1 MHDGRMTEF
10 APTSKDFLPAAGHDR
25 FLPFYDLLTKVMGVG
40 KVHRDLVEHADLS
53 DGQRVLEVGAG
64 TGNLSVLAKR
74 TAPGIALTAT
84 DPDPL
89 ALRRARRKSKDIR
102 FEQAFA
108 EKLPYADASFD
119 RVLSSLMLHHLD
131 GATKPAA
138 LAEIV
143 RVTAPGGALT
153 IADFVG
159 DGHGFA
165 AHKAMR
171 QASFADD
178 VPTLLLDA
186 GFTTAEEV
194 GRRSSRIG
202 TVGFWH
208 AVR

>member
-1 MHDGRMTEF
+1 MVSMTEF

-40 KVHRDLVEHADLS
+40 RIHRDLIEHADL
-53 DGQRVLEVGAG
+53 GAGHRVLEVGAG

-74 TAPGIALTAT
+74 IAPGIALTST
-84 DPDPL
+84 DPDPR
-89 ALRRARRKSKDIR
+89 ALRRARRKSKDIA

-108 EKLPYADASFD
+108 EDLSYADESFD

-131 GATKPAA
+131 DGVKAAA
-138 LAEIV
+138 LAEIR
-143 RVTAPGGALT
+143 RVTAPGGTLS
-153 IADFVG
+153 IVDFVG

-171 QASFADD
+171 QASFAND
-178 VPTLLLDA
+178 VPALLLAA
-186 GFTTAEEV
+186 GFTAADEV

-202 TVGFWH
+202 TVAYWR

>member
-1 MHDGRMTEF
+1 MTEF
-10 APTSKDFLPAAGHDR
+10 APTPKTYLPAAGHDYL
-25 FLPFYDLLTKVMGVG
+25 LPFYDLLTKLMGVG
-40 KVHRDLVEHADLS
+40 RVHRELVEHAELS

-74 TAPGIALTAT
+74 TVPGIALTAT
-84 DPDPL
+84 DPDPR
-89 ALRRARRKSKDIR
+89 ALRRARRKSRDIT

-108 EKLPYADASFD
+108 EQLPYADESFD

-131 GATKPAA
+131 AETKTSA
-138 LAEIV
+138 LAEIR
-143 RVTAPGGALT
+143 RVTAPEGTLT
-153 IADFVG
+153 IADFIG

-165 AHKAMR
+165 AHQAMR

-202 TVGFWH
+202 TVAYWRGI
-208 AVR
+208 R